1 MVKAWLVRLRLAR
14 DDGASLSDEGI
25 RELTDLL
32 TKNRVFPVL
41 TRPDSGTVLVQM
53 TLDATND
60 MAARAAAEDM
70 LGDRAHEVWSA
81 LGLPPF
87 TIAFVDAKPKS
98 DRQPSDLLH
107 LSDKAHHGTLQVGR
121 SVKVALGRTP
131 GYGEAMPRPLRDLT
145 TV

>member
-32 TKNRVFPVL
+32 
-41 TRPDSGTVLVQM
+41 
-53 TLDATND
+53 ND

-70 LGDRAHEVWSA
+70 LGDRAHEVWVA

-87 TIAFVDAKPKS
+87 TITFVDAKLKS
-98 DRQPSDLLH
+98 DR
-107 LSDKAHHGTLQVGR
+107 
-121 SVKVALGRTP
+121 
-131 GYGEAMPRPLRDLT
+131 
-145 TV
+145 

>member
-70 LGDRAHEVWSA
+70 LGDRAHEVWVA

-87 TIAFVDAKPKS
+87 TIAFVDV
-98 DRQPSDLLH
+98 
-107 LSDKAHHGTLQVGR
+107 TEV
-121 SVKVALGRTP
+121 
-131 GYGEAMPRPLRDLT
+131 
-145 TV
+145 

>member
-70 LGDRAHEVWSA
+70 LGDRAHEVWVA

-98 DRQPSDLLH
+98 DR
-107 LSDKAHHGTLQVGR
+107 
-121 SVKVALGRTP
+121 
-131 GYGEAMPRPLRDLT
+131 
-145 TV
+145 